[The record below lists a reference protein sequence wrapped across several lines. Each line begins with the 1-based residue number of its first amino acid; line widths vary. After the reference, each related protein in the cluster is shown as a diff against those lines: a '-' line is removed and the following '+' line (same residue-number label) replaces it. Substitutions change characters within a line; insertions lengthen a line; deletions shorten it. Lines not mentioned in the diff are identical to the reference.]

1 MEAPETCFM
10 CCESDVHHSDRWRF
24 ELVGEDESD
33 CDEFWLCRSCHGKF
47 DGVDSFDK
55 FRADSLK
62 IALYRQASRLRRL
75 LLLGAPSV
83 IIQGEV
89 QAMVCRLMY
98 DEDGRVDERFRD
110 SIKNRLE
117 DSNA

>member
-1 MEAPETCFM
+1 M
-10 CCESDVHHSDRWRF
+10 CSESNVHHSDRWRF
-24 ELVGEDESD
+24 ELVDEQDETD
-33 CDEFWLCRSCHGKF
+33 CDEFWLCRVCHGKF
-47 DGVDSFDK
+47 EGVDDFDK
-55 FRADSLK
+55 FRKNSLK
-62 IALYRQASRLRRL
+62 MSLYRQASRLRRL

-98 DEDGRVDERFRD
+98 DDDGKVDERFRD
-110 SIKNRLE
+110 SIKNRCE